1 MLFLKS
7 SIRKLLQGEGGIKKS
22 NAFEFQIVTYR
33 VDDAHS
39 GYIADVRYEGEAQP
53 YQHPPG
59 YVPFTVHT
67 VQPKSGKM
75 NPIRSGGS
83 DRDGHWTP
91 NFESI
96 M

>member
-1 MLFLKS
+1 M
-7 SIRKLLQGEGGIKKS
+7 
-22 NAFEFQIVTYR
+22 TYR

-75 NPIRSGGS
+75 NPSRSRGS
-83 DRDGHWTP
+83 NRQGHWSPTIFWI
-91 NFESI
+91 NENKCVFTNAHSRFASVVL
-96 M
+96 